1 MPKKDRYKNLGTKPE
16 PLKNRRTFSIEM
28 SGDMYATLLK
38 ESADATVQAG
48 RRVSVG
54 EIMRIVYASHV
65 EAVSK

>member
-1 MPKKDRYKNLGTKPE
+1 MPRKDRYKSLEARPE
-16 PLKNRRTFSIEM
+16 PLKSPRTFSIEM

-54 EIMRIVYASHV
+54 EIMRSVYASHIK
-65 EAVSK
+65 AISK